1 MIETLVRARC
11 AAAIPLAEAM
21 VRALR
26 ELPGPRRVDEEA
38 WYAEACWAR
47 AAIAHGMSD
56 LPEIPETAAALR
68 AAPLVPGEPV
78 GLWGL
83 RVARDLAPV
92 RLVYLLEI
100 VARLRTGD
108 YPSRVPRTA
117 SRAARTA
124 VADWMQRRAW
134 CEGMLY
140 GLGPAE
146 AYLAAAVLPGP
157 PR

>member
-11 AAAIPLAEAM
+11 SAAIPLAEAM
-21 VRALR
+21 VTVLR
-26 ELPGPRRVDEEA
+26 ELPGPRRADEDA

-47 AAIAHGMSD
+47 AAIEQGMSD
-56 LPEIPETAAALR
+56 LPEVPETAAALR

-83 RVARDLAPV
+83 RVARDAAPV
-92 RLVYLLEI
+92 RLVYLLE
-100 VARLRTGD
+100 VAARLRIGD
-108 YPSRVPRTA
+108 YPARVPRTA

-124 VADWMQRRAW
+124 VAEWMQRRAW

-140 GLGPAE
+140 GLGDAE
-146 AYLAAAVLPGP
+146 AYLAASVRPAP